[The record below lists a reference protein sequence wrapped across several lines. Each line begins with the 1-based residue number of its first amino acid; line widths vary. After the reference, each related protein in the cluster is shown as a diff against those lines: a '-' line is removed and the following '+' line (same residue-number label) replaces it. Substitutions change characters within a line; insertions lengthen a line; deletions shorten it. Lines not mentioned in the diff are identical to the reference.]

1 MLHGFQQSDFSIFL
15 FAGGAVLLLYRAAE
29 IYPRAERGAAF
40 IQPVLL
46 FLRRAKADRHANF
59 FDTDELPV
67 RSVHAQYIQKTAAH
81 FVRYRQSKPAGC
93 IQVSEFLH

>member
-46 FLRRAKADRHANF
+46 FL
-59 FDTDELPV
+59 
-67 RSVHAQYIQKTAAH
+67 
-81 FVRYRQSKPAGC
+81 G
-93 IQVSEFLH
+93 